1 MKTLVFKKEILFA
14 FFLIF
19 LISYSGTFSQNVG
32 DTAYINVNKIYLPF
46 NREGVIA
53 DVNAYPLGQGGH
65 FEDDYVLYSAGF

>member
-1 MKTLVFKKEILFA
+1 MKNTFLNLQLAGLLCLVQLN
-14 FFLIF
+14 L
-19 LISYSGTFSQNVG
+19 FSQNVG
-32 DTAYINVNKIYLPF
+32 NTAYINVNKIYLPF